1 MIDPAG
7 GLDAPFTNA
16 GAWEFIASKLDE
28 GHDVEVIDL
37 RKPLGTKAYVMKI
50 DIDPNARMLYVKV
63 EFRAG
68 KILGR
73 SFHYSEHE

>member
-1 MIDPAG
+1 
-7 GLDAPFTNA
+7 
-16 GAWEFIASKLDE
+16 
-28 GHDVEVIDL
+28 
-37 RKPLGTKAYVMKI
+37 MKI
-50 DIDPNARMLYVKV
+50 RIDPNAPVLYVKV